1 MKNIQRKLGIVML
14 AIAGLIVGVSLSL
27 WITGSL
33 EQPTRL
39 LPGAGALFLLGM
51 IAITRPRE
59 DEDGNS

>member
-1 MKNIQRKLGIVML
+1 MKSIQRKLGIAML
-14 AIAGLIVGVSLSL
+14 VIAGLIVGVSLSL
-27 WITGSL
+27 WVAGTL

-59 DEDGNS
+59 EDEE